1 VARAV
6 DQVRDSGVN
15 DPSGWAPS
23 FTSEDAHVVLSVFAL
38 TDEALR
44 EAVDGLAL
52 GDSCSVLASHHAHR
66 LNRTDYEHFGYRDGI
81 SQPTLDGVEPRVG
94 LKDPLPPVPARAVV
108 LGPESL
114 EPPGISEPMPS
125 IGSNGSFAAFRMMH
139 QDVAAFQAF
148 LAAEATRND
157 IHPELVAAKICGRWR
172 NGDPLMLRLE
182 PEGEIPHHDRN
193 HFDYESTEAFVG
205 GDREGLVC
213 PRGAHIRRAFPR
225 SQRVIDDLT
234 GLHRR
239 IVRRAMPYGPRWRE
253 DEPDGI
259 ERGLVGYFI
268 CASLEHQ
275 FEYVMRNW
283 INDGLFTGG
292 RLGRAR
298 DPLTGAAQPENARF
312 HAPGTLEATDIP
324 QFVTT
329 RGCLY
334 LFLPGLAALAELAA

>member
-1 VARAV
+1 
-6 DQVRDSGVN
+6 
-15 DPSGWAPS
+15 
-23 FTSEDAHVVLSVFAL
+23 VFAVS
-38 TDEALR
+38 DEALP
-44 EAVDGLAL
+44 EAVDELQLA
-52 GDSCSVLASHHAHR
+52 GCSVVASHHAHR
-66 LNRTDYEHFGYRDGI
+66 LNRSDYEHFGYRDGI
-81 SQPTLDGVEPRVG
+81 SQPTLDGVEPRIG

-108 LGPESL
+108 LGPDSL

-125 IGSNGSFAAFRMMH
+125 IGLNGSFAAFRMMH
-139 QDVAAFQAF
+139 QDVAAFEAF
-148 LAAEATRND
+148 LVDAAARND
-157 IHPELVAAKICGRWR
+157 VDPELVAAKICGRWR

-182 PEGEIPHHDRN
+182 PDGEIPHHDRN
-193 HFDYESTEAFVG
+193 HFDYETTEAFVG

-298 DPLTGAAQPENARF
+298 DPLTGAAQPEDARF